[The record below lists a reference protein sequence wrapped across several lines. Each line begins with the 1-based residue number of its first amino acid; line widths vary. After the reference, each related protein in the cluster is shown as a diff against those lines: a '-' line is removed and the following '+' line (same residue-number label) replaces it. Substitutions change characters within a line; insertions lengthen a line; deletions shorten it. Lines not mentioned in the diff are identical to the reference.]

1 MLAIDGKIA
10 LVTGATR
17 GIGKAIALQLAS
29 QGAIV
34 VGTATS
40 EAGAQA
46 ITAALGEVGNAGTG
60 MVLNVSDADS
70 VADMLKAIVDA
81 YGAPS
86 ILVNNAGI
94 TRDNLLMRMKNDEWD
109 DVVNTN
115 MSSIFRM
122 AKGCLRGMTKA
133 RWGRVI
139 NISSVVGS
147 MGNMGQANYAAAKA
161 GVEGFS
167 RAMAREVASRN
178 ITVNSIAPG
187 FIATDMTA
195 ALGEEQKDVLRK
207 QIPLQRLGTPED
219 IATLVGFLASD
230 AGAYI
235 TGETIHVNGG
245 MYMSQTFGLAFS
257 LIQSDLML
265 FSISCVCIWLAFW
278 PDLQI
283 IASLYTEQKTEQSS
297 GILHPLFSNTFV
309 SVV

>member
-34 VGTATS
+34 IGTATS
-40 EAGAQA
+40 EAGSQA
-46 ITAALGEVGNAGTG
+46 ITEALTAVGNEGTG

-70 VADMLKAIVDA
+70 VAATLKLIVET
-81 YGAPS
+81 YGAPA

-122 AKGCLRGMTKA
+122 AKGCLRGMTKT

-178 ITVNSIAPG
+178 VTVNSIAPG
-187 FIATDMTA
+187 FIATDMTD
-195 ALGEEQKDVLRK
+195 ALGEEQKNTLRT

-219 IATLVGFLASD
+219 VAQLVGFLASD

-245 MYMSQTFGLAFS
+245 MYM
-257 LIQSDLML
+257 
-265 FSISCVCIWLAFW
+265 
-278 PDLQI
+278 
-283 IASLYTEQKTEQSS
+283 
-297 GILHPLFSNTFV
+297 N
-309 SVV
+309 

>member
-245 MYMSQTFGLAFS
+245 MYMS
-257 LIQSDLML
+257 
-265 FSISCVCIWLAFW
+265 
-278 PDLQI
+278 
-283 IASLYTEQKTEQSS
+283 
-297 GILHPLFSNTFV
+297 
-309 SVV
+309 